1 VPRSDAPTRPSS
13 ARAWGLVALIWAV
26 AVAFVLEVASDTRMG
41 PVVYEFTRTHGVHLG
56 DVYATLGC
64 GAVALL
70 LSVWVITDHGNKK
83 RRYQR
88 YLKRRA
94 AEPVEVDPDEQETVV
109 VSYAAF
115 ADPEVYSEPEP
126 EPEFDYYDR
135 GETFGRRHRR
145 TGPEA
150 TEEIPRRR
158 SRHAL
163 GD

>member
-13 ARAWGLVALIWAV
+13 GRAWGLVALIWAV

-41 PVVYEFTRTHGVHLG
+41 PVVYEFTKTHGVHLG
-56 DVYATLGC
+56 DVYATLAC

-70 LSVWVITDHGNKK
+70 LSVWVITDHSHKK

-88 YLKRRA
+88 YLQRRSV
-94 AEPVEVDPDEQETVV
+94 PGPDEEETVV

-126 EPEFDYYDR
+126 EFDYYER
-135 GETFGRRHRR
+135 EETLGRRHARS
-145 TGPEA
+145 GPEA
-150 TEEIPRRR
+150 TEEILPRRR